1 MKNVVKQLNY
11 YSPSQ
16 LAEAI
21 DDFVAYYNNQRYHE
35 SLDNM
40 TPVSIYYGKEKEV
53 QLEREKIKR
62 DTMVLRRQQNLVP
75 VGV

>member
-1 MKNVVKQLNY
+1 MKNVVKLQNY

-21 DDFVAYYNNQRYHE
+21 DDFVAYYNNHRYHE

-40 TPVSIYYGKEKEV
+40 TPVSFYYGNEKEV
-53 QLEREKIKR
+53 QSEREKIKR
-62 DTMVLRRQQNLVP
+62 ETMSLRRQQNLIL

>member
-1 MKNVVKQLNY
+1 MKNVVQQQNY

-21 DDFVAYYNNQRYHE
+21 DDFVEYYNNQRYHE

-40 TPVSIYYGKEKEV
+40 TPYAVN
-53 QLEREKIKR
+53 R
-62 DTMVLRRQQNLVP
+62 T
-75 VGV
+75 

>member
-1 MKNVVKQLNY
+1 MKNVVQQQNY

-21 DDFVAYYNNQRYHE
+21 DDFVEYYNNQRYHE

-40 TPVSIYYGKEKEV
+40 TPVSIYYGKQKEV
-53 QLEREKIKR
+53 QSK
-62 DTMVLRRQQNLVP
+62 
-75 VGV
+75 